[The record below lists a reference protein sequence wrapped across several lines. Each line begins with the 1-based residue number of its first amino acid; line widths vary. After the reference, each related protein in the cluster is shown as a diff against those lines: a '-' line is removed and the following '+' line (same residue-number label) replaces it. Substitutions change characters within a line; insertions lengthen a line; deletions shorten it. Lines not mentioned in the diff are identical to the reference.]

1 MKKTDNGKPEMRITE
16 SEIKAIKVAFEGNKE
31 LLKLM
36 RKIFLPEFDPKA
48 PLGQTV
54 DLWSIKDIGSM
65 SSDDVKIYF
74 MARRELVMH
83 IESQLLQLQA
93 LADTKLETVEEA
105 MARLK
110 LDSNK

>member
-1 MKKTDNGKPEMRITE
+1 
-16 SEIKAIKVAFEGNKE
+16 
-31 LLKLM
+31 M

-54 DLWSIKDIGSM
+54 DLWSIKDISSM
-65 SSDDVKIYF
+65 SPDEVKVYF

-93 LADTKLETVEEA
+93 LANTKLETVEEA